1 MAPTKGYLRRRA
13 QYNVAHTKLLFATV
27 SSYDPTHKETIVR
40 WVKSSMAQAG
50 VNTFFSFHSCR
61 LSVSSK
67 GDSMGEHLNNIL
79 KTGCWSQQSIFRKF
93 YSKELE
99 YMNKDSRVAET
110 IANIF
115 EN

>member
-50 VNTFFSFHSCR
+50 VHTFFSFHSCR
-61 LSVSSK
+61 LSVSNK
-67 GDSMGEHLNNIL
+67 GNIL